1 LKEFL
6 KNSAAQLAD
15 TTQLNDTVLVCF
27 KCGKSRFGLGSL
39 APRRGGRFDCSY
51 LPVHSLDH
59 SCSTPQTRSQE
70 ELKAAA
76 AAVWAERA
84 AALLPLPVKGAEADA
99 DAAHAH
105 APPADAPLAAAPAG
119 VPGAPGGGRKAP
131 RKPATWKPA
140 QPLVSDLDNWLADE
154 RASAACA
161 LTSTDAGGA
170 EALEG
175 AVPPPAK
182 PKPKPRRKKGDP
194 SKPRFSWTNSKLDE
208 AVDWLLNHNPMSLV
222 HMNGDAIIAGL
233 SGSDKAGAAAAGA
246 PQANHAATIL
256 ANSRKAIGCGQP
268 RGTGRARACLA
279 DHSFVDDT
287 YVLRTLLIHSHA
299 GAFCSLSFT

>member
-1 LKEFL
+1 MLISGPIRAGAGGGAEGGEAADTEAAGTEAGDAPDAAWKASARRLRDAWRGRTPPSAALESFSLAFGCKLAALKEFL

-15 TTQLNDTVLVCF
+15 KPQLNDTVLVCS
-27 KCGKSRFGLGSL
+27 KCGKSRFCLGSL

-84 AALLPLPVKGAEADA
+84 AALLPLPVKGAASAD

-131 RKPATWKPA
+131 RKPAAWKPA
-140 QPLVSDLDNWLADE
+140 QPLVSDL
-154 RASAACA
+154 
-161 LTSTDAGGA
+161 
-170 EALEG
+170 
-175 AVPPPAK
+175 
-182 PKPKPRRKKGDP
+182 
-194 SKPRFSWTNSKLDE
+194 
-208 AVDWLLNHNPMSLV
+208 HN
-222 HMNGDAIIAGL
+222 
-233 SGSDKAGAAAAGA
+233 
-246 PQANHAATIL
+246 IL
-256 ANSRKAIGCGQP
+256 AGR
-268 RGTGRARACLA
+268 RARLSCLCA
-279 DHSFVDDT
+279 NEH
-287 YVLRTLLIHSHA
+287 
-299 GAFCSLSFT
+299 